1 MDFLPEGRIYQTEEN
16 RASISSLTGLQ
27 QAMEDGRILEAKAY
41 LCTGNHDLMVSL
53 GSGTGIIPR
62 EEAAVGIREGTVRDI
77 AIISRVG
84 HPVGFMVE
92 SVGCEN
98 GRVRAVLSR
107 RKAQQMCIEQYTG
120 KLVPGDIIP
129 ARITRLESFGAFADI
144 GCGLAALMPID
155 MMSVSRISHPSQR
168 FYTGEDILAV
178 VKTTEN
184 GRISLSH
191 KELLG
196 SWEENAGMFH
206 PGETVKGVVRS
217 VEEYGIFVEL
227 TPNLAGLAE
236 KKPGIVPGMTV
247 SVFIKNIIPERMK
260 VKLIIIEGF
269 QEEEIPA
276 PAPYR
281 IREGHLSDWV
291 YSPACCGRK
300 IETIF
305 DQGSPV
311 TT

>member
-1 MDFLPEGRIYQTEEN
+1 MDFLPEGRIYPTETN
-16 RASISSLTGLQ
+16 RSLISSQAGLE
-27 QAMEDGRILEAKAY
+27 QAMNEDRILEAKAC
-41 LCTGNHDLMVSL
+41 LCNGSHGLIVSL
-53 GSGTGIIPR
+53 GNGTGIIPR

-84 HPVGFMVE
+84 HPVAFMVD

-107 RKAQQMCIEQYTG
+107 RRAQQLCIDQYTG
-120 KLVPGDIIP
+120 KLKPGDIIP

-168 FYTGEDILAV
+168 FSTGQDIFAV
-178 VKTTEN
+178 VKTVEN

-196 SWEENAGMFH
+196 SWEENAGMFT
-206 PGETVKGVVRS
+206 PGETVRGVVRS
-217 VEEYGIFVEL
+217 VEDYGIFVEL
-227 TPNLAGLAE
+227 APNLAGLAE
-236 KKPGIVPGMTV
+236 KKPGILPGMTV
-247 SVFIKNIIPERMK
+247 SVFIKNIIPGRMK

-269 QEEEIPA
+269 QDDEALSPI
-276 PAPYR
+276 PYR
-281 IREGHLSDWV
+281 IQQGHLSRWV
-291 YSPACCGRK
+291 YSPSCCSK
-300 IETIF
+300 KVETVF

>member
-1 MDFLPEGRIYQTEEN
+1 MDFLPEGRIYQTQEN
-16 RASISSLTGLQ
+16 RASISSPAALQ

-41 LCTGNHDLMVSL
+41 LCTGSHDLMVSL
-53 GSGTGIIPR
+53 GCGTGIIPR

-92 SVGCEN
+92 SVGFEN

-107 RKAQQMCIEQYTG
+107 RKAQQMCIDQYTG

-168 FYTGEDILAV
+168 FYTGEDILSI

-196 SWEENAGMFH
+196 SWEENAGMFQ
-206 PGETVKGVVRS
+206 PGETVRGVVRS

-269 QEEEIPA
+269 QEEEIPS
-276 PAPYR
+276 PTPYR
-281 IREGHLSDWV
+281 ITEGHLSSWI
-291 YSPACCGRK
+291 YSPACCGKK
-300 IETIF
+300 IETVF

>member
-1 MDFLPEGRIYQTEEN
+1 MDFLPEGRIYQSEAN
-16 RASISSLTGLQ
+16 RASISSQAGLE
-27 QAMEDGRILEAKAY
+27 QAMNEGRILEAKAY
-41 LCTGNHDLMVSL
+41 LCNGNHDLMVSL
-53 GSGTGIIPR
+53 GTGTGIIPR

-84 HPVGFMVE
+84 HPVAFIVE

-107 RKAQQMCIEQYTG
+107 RKAQQMCIDQYTG

-168 FYTGEDILAV
+168 FFTGQDIFAA
-178 VKTTEN
+178 VKTVEN

-196 SWEENAGMFH
+196 SWEENAGMFQ
-206 PGETVKGVVRS
+206 PGETVRCVVRS
-217 VEEYGIFVEL
+217 LQEHDFFRALPSNEL
-227 TPNLAGLAE
+227 RIE
-236 KKPGIVPGMTV
+236 KKKPGIVPGMTV

-269 QEEEIPA
+269 QDEEPPSPI
-276 PAPYR
+276 PYR
-281 IREGHLSDWV
+281 IREGHLSRWV

-300 IETIF
+300 IETVF